1 MRISDWSSDV
11 CSSDLATSGRGIGG
25 ISAYGGSGKVAR
37 PCIWVRTVQ
46 WRRGERIDLTRRR
59 DMKAGHRKR
68 ALVAGGAGFLGSHL
82 CDRLVADGMDVVCL
96 DNFLTGRRD
105 NLAKL
110 EHVPGFDV
118 VETDVV
124 DPQIGRATV

>member
-11 CSSDLATSGRGIGG
+11 CSSDL
-25 ISAYGGSGKVAR
+25 GGSGKVAR

-110 EHVPGFDV
+110 EQDRKSTRLNSSH
-118 VETDVV
+118 
-124 DPQIGRATV
+124 